1 MAGFIRRI
9 KEHTFER
16 SDNMASY
23 RKLKTGWKV
32 TISKRDS
39 NGKLKQ
45 VSKNGFATKNEAKI
59 YAAKI
64 EAQQFGVIQQKKSV
78 PFADYFYDW
87 FLLYKKS
94 KLAKIS
100 QQRYLIIHRAIQ
112 IFFGAVHIKNITR
125 QEYQKFIN
133 WYGSDHAKDTVL
145 KTHRIIRSCVKSA
158 IFDDIISKDF
168 TYNVEVTFDKSR
180 NVTVEYLS
188 VSEIRLLAKNLKQKL
203 NPRYPS
209 RYMILFALYTGAR
222 LGEIQALTWD
232 DIDFEHNTVIINK
245 SWNYHEGGGFKDTK
259 TESSNRVIRLSD
271 NLLDLLSQLKQND
284 PKMVFMSDFG
294 SIPTSNAVNKTLRS
308 IMKDCSIS
316 KNNFHFHSLR
326 HSHVAYLLYQG
337 IDLYAISK
345 RLGHSDM
352 TTTAKKYAYLID
364 EHKAQS
370 DDLIESAINNI

>member
-1 MAGFIRRI
+1 
-9 KEHTFER
+9 
-16 SDNMASY
+16 MASY

-32 TISKRDS
+32 IISKRDS

-45 VSKNGFATKNEAKI
+45 VSKNGFSTKNEAKM

-64 EAQQFGVIQQKKSV
+64 ESQQFGVIQQKKSM
-78 PFADYFYDW
+78 PFSDYFYDW
-87 FLLYKKS
+87 FSLYKKN

-100 QQRYLIIHRAIQ
+100 QQRYLIIYNAIQ
-112 IFFGAVHIKNITR
+112 NFFGTTHAKNITR
-125 QEYQKFIN
+125 QKYQEFIN
-133 WYGSDHAKDTVL
+133 WYGSNHAKDTVL

-168 TYNVEVTFDKSR
+168 TYNVEIIFDKSR
-180 NVTVEYLS
+180 DITVEYLS
-188 VSEIRLLAKNLKQKL
+188 VSEIQLLSKTLKQKL

-209 RYMILFALYTGAR
+209 RYMILFAIYTGAR
-222 LGEIQALTWD
+222 LGEIQALTWS
-232 DIDFEHNTVIINK
+232 DIDFDHNTVSINK
-245 SWNYHEGGGFKDTK
+245 SWNYHDGGGFKETK
-259 TESSNRVIRLSD
+259 TESSNRVIRL
-271 NLLDLLSQLKQND
+271 NGGLLSLLAQLKPND
-284 PKMVFMSDFG
+284 PKMVFMSSFG

-308 IMKDCSIS
+308 VMKECSIV

-370 DDLIESAINNI
+370 DDLIEAAINDI

>member
-1 MAGFIRRI
+1 
-9 KEHTFER
+9 
-16 SDNMASY
+16 MASY

-45 VSKNGFATKNEAKI
+45 VSKNGFATKNEAKM

-133 WYGSDHAKDTVL
+133 WYGSNHAKDTVL

-168 TYNVEVTFDKSR
+168 TYNVEIIFDKSR
-180 NVTVEYLS
+180 DITVEYLS
-188 VSEIRLLAKNLKQKL
+188 VSEIQLLSKTLKQKL

-209 RYMILFALYTGAR
+209 RYMILFAIYTGAR
-222 LGEIQALTWD
+222 LGEIQALTWS
-232 DIDFEHNTVIINK
+232 DIDFDHNTVSINK
-245 SWNYHEGGGFKDTK
+245 SWNYHDGGGFKETK
-259 TESSNRVIRLSD
+259 TESSNRVIRL
-271 NLLDLLSQLKQND
+271 NGGLLSLLAQLKPND
-284 PKMVFMSDFG
+284 PKMVFTSSFG

-308 IMKDCSIS
+308 VMQECSIV

-370 DDLIESAINNI
+370 DDLIEAAINDI